1 MSFGKS
7 HGQITHKCDDQK
19 ALGMDFLG
27 GPVVKDSELPMQ
39 GAWVPALVWKLRSHA
54 TWWGHKESLLG
65 NTWSPFVGT
74 ASVLKQPSAN
84 QEAASTHVSLLWHLM
99 CQSSG

>member
-1 MSFGKS
+1 MARLL
-7 HGQITHKCDDQK
+7 INADDQK

-39 GAWVPALVWKLRSHA
+39 GAWVPALVWKLRSHMPPGGA
-54 TWWGHKESLLG
+54 TKESLWGTHGPLLLG
-65 NTWSPFVGT
+65 QRP
-74 ASVLKQPSAN
+74 VLKQPSAN